1 MLMTPEV
8 SKKLIDAGLTRIQ
21 ISVDAV
27 DVEVYNKIRPGG
39 DLEKVIKNIK
49 SLVDIKKEVHSIT
62 PLVRVNFVRTEVN
75 ESQLSSFIAYWRD
88 KVDMIGIQE
97 YIKPTKSRENIKS
110 RSSSNK
116 RKAAFRCSF
125 PFKQLVITNELM
137 VLPCC
142 TFWGEEL
149 SLGKLTTA
157 EMIKDIWNGEKIKRL
172 RNIHRSGHYY
182 ELPEC
187 RNCVE
192 GGLE

>member
-1 MLMTPEV
+1 MTPEV

-116 RKAAFRCSF
+116 RKAVF
-125 PFKQLVITNELM
+125 V
-137 VLPCC
+137 VL
-142 TFWGEEL
+142 FL
-149 SLGKLTTA
+149 SSNLL
-157 EMIKDIWNGEKIKRL
+157 
-172 RNIHRSGHYY
+172 
-182 ELPEC
+182 
-187 RNCVE
+187 
-192 GGLE
+192 